1 MSQIKQNRFLKLNE
15 PNYDSASSI
24 GDIEIDHSSPDE
36 EQTVGTR
43 FFEDSVD
50 GVDSCFSGSCDS
62 VGSDEEQQA
71 SAVPA
76 KEHLLHTKWSL
87 CYSDKEDK
95 KLQEAQGNFSDDHA
109 CVFECT
115 TIQEFFNGVNH
126 IKTPTQLKYR
136 SSPTYYFFRDGI
148 KPEWEDEANA
158 DGGMLRIIFKQHER
172 SEYLDIFWFEMLLAI
187 IGEQL
192 PHTDLITGLI
202 LQRRA
207 KEDRLCLWLR
217 KSTELEQ
224 KTLATAMV
232 KLLNMAENASIPFLP
247 HGEHKQN
254 IEYRQSRSNG
264 ASGSIE
270 GNGGWSNSNS
280 RRGSKFN
287 FDRQGSIGFG
297 GARDS
302 MGGNRARYQ
311 IALQGN

>member
-1 MSQIKQNRFLKLNE
+1 MSQINKNRFLKLNE

-24 GDIEIDHSSPDE
+24 GDIEVDHVSSSSPDGE
-36 EQTVGTR
+36 EEASPRR
-43 FFEDSVD
+43 FFEE
-50 GVDSCFSGSCDS
+50 VDSCFSGSCDS
-62 VGSDEEQQA
+62 VGSEEEPVQQPPP
-71 SAVPA
+71 PA
-76 KEHLLHTKWSL
+76 QFYLNTKWSL

-109 CVFECT
+109 CVFECET
-115 TIQEFFNGVNH
+115 VQEFFTGVNH
-126 IKTPTQLKYR
+126 VKTPTQLKYR

-158 DGGMLRIIFKQHER
+158 DGGMLRIIFKQSER

-192 PHTDLITGLI
+192 PHTNLITGLI

-224 KTLATAMV
+224 KSIEAAMV
-232 KLLNMAENASIPFLP
+232 KLLNMAEGAYIPFLP

-270 GNGGWSNSNS
+270 GGNWSNCNS
-280 RRGSKFN
+280 RRGSKYN
-287 FDRQGSIGFG
+287 FDRQGSIGGFAG
-297 GARDS
+297 GAGGS
-302 MGGNRARYQ
+302 MRTRYQ
-311 IALQGN
+311 ISIQGN